1 MIKAETQVFLLTLM
15 GRSFY
20 FNIFIRLNFTL
31 KWCFCHIK
39 YLTSIPDNQVLLFFN
54 KWMLNIV

>member
-31 KWCFCHIK
+31 KWCFCHKK
-39 YLTSIPDNQVLLFFN
+39 YLTSIPDNEVLFFFN